1 MHVNIAAMKKNST
14 LKVSA
19 SKPHSKSHSKPRSLD
34 AVPLSLSSTKL
45 LRSDGVEAR
54 QRLLSCALC
63 LFAEKGYART
73 STREIASAAQVNISA
88 ISYYFG
94 DKANLYRTVFN
105 DPRTNPNVDPSQF
118 EREGLTLREG
128 IDILMSSFVE
138 SFKQGEMAQHCL
150 KLHLREMLEP
160 TGLWMEEIDKQIR
173 PAHQAFVKF
182 LARQCGAVR
191 VDDDL
196 HRLAFAISGLALTM
210 MVSSDVIF
218 AVRPSL
224 IRDEKAIDRFAERLC
239 DYATCMCEQERSR
252 RLT

>member
-1 MHVNIAAMKKNST
+1 MRAMKKNNTRSSSPSSST
-14 LKVSA
+14 PRPLVTSA
-19 SKPHSKSHSKPRSLD
+19 
-34 AVPLSLSSTKL
+34 VLSSESSSHI
-45 LRSDGVEAR
+45 LRSDGAQAR
-54 QRLLSCALC
+54 ERLLSCALF

-73 STREIASAAQVNISA
+73 STREIAKAAQANISA

-105 DPRTNPNVDPSQF
+105 DPRTNPNVDPVLF
-118 EREGLTLREG
+118 EREGLSLREG
-128 IDILMSSFVE
+128 IEILMSSFVE

-160 TGLWMEEIDKQIR
+160 TGLWMEEIDLQIR

-182 LARQCGAVR
+182 LARQCGAAR
-191 VDDDL
+191 IDDDL
-196 HRLAFAISGLALTM
+196 HRLAFSISGLALTM

-224 IRDEKAIDRFAERLC
+224 IRNEKAIDRFAQRLS
-239 DYATCMCEQERSR
+239 DYATGMCEQERLR
-252 RLT
+252 RQAELDE

>member
-1 MHVNIAAMKKNST
+1 MKKNST
-14 LKVSA
+14 
-19 SKPHSKSHSKPRSLD
+19 PPRSSSSSQSRSPD
-34 AVPLSLSSTKL
+34 AALTHQAPIQI

-54 QRLLSCALC
+54 ERLLSSALL

-73 STREIASAAQVNISA
+73 STREIARAAQANISA

-105 DPRTNPNVDPSQF
+105 DPRTNPNVDPTQF
-118 EREGLTLREG
+118 ERDGLSLREG

-160 TGLWMEEIDKQIR
+160 TGLWREEIDQQIK
-173 PAHQAFVKF
+173 PGHQAFVKF
-182 LARQCGAVR
+182 LARQCGVAR
-191 VDDDL
+191 VDDDV

-224 IRDEKAIDRFAERLC
+224 IRDEKAIDRFAARLC
-239 DYATCMCEQERSR
+239 DYATCMCEQERLR

>member
-1 MHVNIAAMKKNST
+1 MRGQQILTMKKNSRPPI
-14 LKVSA
+14 SSSQA
-19 SKPHSKSHSKPRSLD
+19 KPRVSNAALPSPIP
-34 AVPLSLSSTKL
+34 VKL
-45 LRSDGVEAR
+45 LRSDGVQAR
-54 QRLLSCALC
+54 ERLLSCALL

-73 STREIASAAQVNISA
+73 STREIALAAQVNISA

-105 DPRTNPNVDPSQF
+105 DPRTNPNVDPELF
-118 EREGLTLREG
+118 EQAELPLREG
-128 IDILMSSFVE
+128 IAILMRSFVE

-160 TGLWMEEIDKQIR
+160 TGLWIEEIDQQIK

-182 LARQCGAVR
+182 LAGHCGAAR

-239 DYATCMCEQERSR
+239 DYATCLCEQERVR
-252 RLT
+252 RLA